1 MTGGNPFQSQASR
14 QPGALL
20 LKGLAA
26 MDKFLAQRVGGEQSS
41 TRFAEGEGPLAP
53 VAVRY
58 LTTVLQ
64 QAQSNMTLRNSR
76 ELRTLAE
83 AIDFLVQGKVVEAG
97 DILAQRFKAVEL
109 AATEG
114 SWKIAQHM
122 ELIPPSAVSASTY
135 VEKEKAAQREVR
147 EARVRRALAGDPPRS
162 RSPGDAGRAYRPAS
176 PARSSG
182 AG

>member
-1 MTGGNPFQSQASR
+1 
-14 QPGALL
+14 
-20 LKGLAA
+20 
-26 MDKFLAQRVGGEQSS
+26 MDRFLAQRVGGERGK
-41 TRFAEGEGPLAP
+41 TRFFEGDGPLAP
-53 VAVRY
+53 VAVKY

-83 AIDFLVQGKVVEAG
+83 AIDYLVQGKVVEAG
-97 DILAQRFKAVEL
+97 DLLAQRFKAVEL

-122 ELIPPSAVSASTY
+122 ELIPATQVSASSY
-135 VEKEKAAQREVR
+135 AEREKAAQREVR
-147 EARVRRALAGDPPRS
+147 EARFRRALAGETGRS
-162 RSPGDAGRAYRPAS
+162 RSPADGSRPRKFAS
-176 PARSSG
+176 PGRSVS